1 MEIVCLC
8 GRQTSSLDL
17 FSQDPSSQLV
27 DGFCRGCSGWVRRSG
42 VSQAVETLRV
52 FCSDV
57 FLPLQVLLDD
67 ESSVP
72 KDWLGEPSLGAL
84 TVSL

>member
-1 MEIVCLC
+1 MEIVCGNGHKRVLF
-8 GRQTSSLDL
+8 DL

-27 DGFCRGCSGWVRRSG
+27 DGFCRGCSGWGRRSG
-42 VSQAVETLRV
+42 VSQAVEPLRV
-52 FCSDV
+52 FCSDA

-72 KDWLGEPSLGAL
+72 EDPLMEPFWAS
-84 TVSL
+84 